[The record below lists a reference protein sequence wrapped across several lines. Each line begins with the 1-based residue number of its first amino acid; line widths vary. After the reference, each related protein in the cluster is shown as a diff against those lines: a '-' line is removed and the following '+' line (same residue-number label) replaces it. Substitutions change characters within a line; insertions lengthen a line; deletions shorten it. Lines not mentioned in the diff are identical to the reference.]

1 MFIDY
6 ITSLLHFQYHTCIFI
21 MKGSYKKMKKSIVV
35 ILSLSLLILSAC
47 APATSA
53 IDPYGT
59 KESKQKVTTDNLDD
73 MTYIIQ
79 VDDIGISKERYTD
92 TVMANAMQ
100 FTGGNFSYLTDGSED
115 AKEVYSFI
123 KEYSADTILRE
134 EAILALAAD
143 AGIILDEEDEV
154 NLQTAMNDLATQNG
168 GMEALEEALS
178 QSYTTIG
185 YYENQLMLQL
195 VTSELYEYYF
205 GENGTMTASTE
216 ELKAIAQES
225 YVLAKHILV
234 DETSLEDAT
243 DAEGEP
249 FETLEDLA
257 NFISDSAK
265 DGEDFDALIEQ
276 YNTDPGVASSP
287 DGYFFT
293 YGTMVSEFETA
304 AFEMEV
310 GDISDP
316 VSTTYGYH
324 ILQKLPINDDVIAA
338 NSATME
344 SAYATEK
351 LGELIEEKLAS
362 FNVTYTSQYDNL
374 TIDILVPELVTG

>member
-1 MFIDY
+1 
-6 ITSLLHFQYHTCIFI
+6 
-21 MKGSYKKMKKSIVV
+21 MKKSIAI
-35 ILSLSLLILSAC
+35 ILSLTLFLLSAC

-59 KESKQKVTTDNLDD
+59 KESKQKVTVDNLND

-79 VDDIGISKERYTD
+79 VDDFGISKERFTD
-92 TVMANAMQ
+92 NIMANALQ
-100 FTGGNFSYLTDGSED
+100 FTGGNLSYLTDGSEES
-115 AKEVYSFI
+115 KEMYNFI
-123 KEYSADTILRE
+123 KEYSADIILRE
-134 EAILALAAD
+134 EAIIALAAD
-143 AGIILDEEDEV
+143 AGIVLDEEDEV

-168 GMEALEEALS
+168 GMEALEELLL
-178 QSYTTIG
+178 QSHTTIG

-195 VTSELYEYYF
+195 VSSELYEYYF
-205 GENGTMTASTE
+205 GENGTIAASSE
-216 ELKAIAQES
+216 ELKAIADES
-225 YVLAKHILV
+225 YVLAKHVLV
-234 DETSLEDAT
+234 DESSLEGAT

-257 NFISDSAK
+257 NFVSDSAK

-293 YGTMVSEFETA
+293 YGTMVAEFETE

-324 ILQKLPINDDVIAA
+324 ILQKLPITDEVIAA
-338 NSATME
+338 NSATLE
-344 SAYATEK
+344 TAYANAK
-351 LGELIEEKLAS
+351 LGELIDEKIAT
-362 FNVTYTSQYDNL
+362 FNVSYTPQYDNL
-374 TIDILVPELVTG
+374 TMDILVPDLVTG